1 MNNCAGCLRF
11 WSSILR
17 KRASKLVGDFYRQ
30 ESRWKELV
38 SAHLRFSEDSN
49 EKDERLANLYQACE
63 LVEDVIVD
71 RTGGG
76 VMATSVGE
84 DPVTIELSKAWS
96 VSILYRPIWTWCFSR
111 RTV

>member
-1 MNNCAGCLRF
+1 MFA
-11 WSSILR
+11 ILELDSQEA
-17 KRASKLVGDFYRQ
+17 RARKLVSDFYRQ
-30 ESRWKELV
+30 ESRWEELV

-71 RTGGG
+71 HEQA
-76 VMATSVGE
+76 VALWQQVLEE
-84 DPVTIELSKAWS
+84 DPVTIELSQVWS
-96 VSILYRPIWTWCFSR
+96 VSILYSTISRPGVSLR